1 MLDSF
6 RNKGIG
12 RKLFRAVTERLLR
25 TGMRSMLVWVLADDP
40 SRRFY
45 EALGGQPLGDVR
57 RVEIGG
63 QRLDE
68 MVYGWDEIRD
78 LNSRVLKLPMGFVR
92 RC

>member
-6 RNKGIG
+6 RDKGIG

-25 TGMRSMLVWVLADDP
+25 TGMRSMLVWVLSDNP

-45 EALGGQPLGDVR
+45 EALARRATVGDVR

-68 MVYGWDEIRD
+68 VAYGWDEIRD
-78 LNSRVLKLPMGFVR
+78 L
-92 RC
+92 